1 LTENDAM
8 LLRNFDALAGLTA
21 AGDSLLLRGTL
32 K

>member
-1 LTENDAM
+1 LKEKDAM
-8 LLRNFDALAGLTA
+8 LLLDFDALADLST